1 MYCRRNVYITA
12 VCFMWQKDFWRDQQ
26 TGQIQ
31 GQGTGLNIDR
41 EWLQRISGESVH
53 VNLRHQLGWLLPL
66 AMTGLQRLVN
76 VVVTK

>member
-12 VCFMWQKDFWRDQQ
+12 VYFMWQKDFWRDQQ

-41 EWLQRISGESVH
+41 EWTQRISRESVH
-53 VNLRHQLGWLLPL
+53 VN
-66 AMTGLQRLVN
+66 
-76 VVVTK
+76 